1 MNTQTIQA
9 EARADAGKGVA
20 RKLRASGLIPAVA
33 YGGAGDAVQLSLD
46 PRDLTNLRKAP
57 LGWNSP
63 IEIEV
68 EGGENVGLVLLR
80 AVQKHPISGK
90 LLHADFLRV
99 AADSEVEVKVP
110 LRLTGS
116 SPGAALG
123 GRLSQPKRE
132 VAVLCTP
139 ASIPNG
145 VEIDVSSL
153 NIGDRIMLSEVA
165 FPEGVRASFKHDA
178 PAVACVGRR
187 GAREAATSDDGA
199 GDEAGAEA
207 NAE

>member
-9 EARADAGKGVA
+9 EARAEAGKGVA

-33 YGGAGDAVQLSLD
+33 YGGAGEPVQLALN
-46 PRDLTNLRKAP
+46 PRALTDRRKAP

-63 IEIEV
+63 VEIEV
-68 EGGENVGLVLLR
+68 EGGENVGLALLT

-110 LRLTGS
+110 LKLSGA

-123 GRLSQPKRE
+123 GRISQPKRE

-139 ASIPNG
+139 GSIPNG
-145 VEIDVSSL
+145 VEIDISSL
-153 NIGDRIMLSEVA
+153 NIGDRIMLSEVS

-187 GAREAATSDDGA
+187 GARKAAESDEGA
-199 GDEAGAEA
+199 DATASAE
-207 NAE
+207 